1 MKFNES
7 KFIRHVLRGKKTK
20 VPACLEKL
28 NQTFIVEYLGGL
40 KHFVISSSHPS
51 YSRRSALFVV
61 QTHDWDAESYLGGEA
76 LSIKE
81 ASHIEARS
89 LIIGHARSLV
99 AKAAQ
104 DWFMKYSTLDNS
116 DALRIV
122 TQILGEREISLHGLD
137 EDFFLRQNGFS
148 LKKKSPPKSKHKRI
162 RKSKINLHKVSP
174 ELSNIET

>member
-7 KFIRHVLRGKKTK
+7 KFIRHVLRGKKSK
-20 VPACLEKL
+20 VPACLKEL

-51 YSRRSALFVV
+51 YSKRSALFVV
-61 QTHDWDAESYLGGEA
+61 QTHDWDAESYLGCER

-89 LIIGHARSLV
+89 LIIGHARCLV
-99 AKAAQ
+99 AKTAQ
-104 DWFMKYSTLDNS
+104 DWLMKYSALNDT
-116 DALRIV
+116 DALTVV
-122 TQILGEREISLHGLD
+122 TQILSEREISLHGLD
-137 EDFFLRQNGFS
+137 EDFFLRQNTFS
-148 LKKKSPPKSKHKRI
+148 LKKESPPQSKHKRI
-162 RKSKINLHKVSP
+162 RKSKVNLHKVSP